1 MLRSGAV
8 GITLVSN
15 VSLFRR
21 QEVSAMPRS
30 VYRALTLALLFALS
44 SLATPLAAAPPENK
58 AGGNKAGS
66 ELKAGADG
74 LDVGVSGRID
84 VGISFGDAR
93 RLAEQH
99 GLTGAK
105 PLPPGIRKNLARGKP
120 MPPGIQKTR
129 MPDGFISQLPHYAGH
144 EWRQAGGDLV
154 LVASGSLVI
163 SDILE
168 GVFD

>member
-1 MLRSGAV
+1 MQRFA
-8 GITLVSN
+8 
-15 VSLFRR
+15 
-21 QEVSAMPRS
+21 
-30 VYRALTLALLFALS
+30 YRALIVSLLFTIS
-44 SLATPLAAAPPENK
+44 SLATQLTAAPPDGKSKGGK
-58 AGGNKAGS
+58 AS
-66 ELKAGADG
+66 TDLKAGTDG
-74 LDVGVSGRID
+74 FDMDVSGRID

-93 RLAEQH
+93 RLAERY

-129 MPDGFISQLPHYAGH
+129 MPDGFISQLPHHPGH
-144 EWRQAGGDLV
+144 EWQQAGGDLV

>member
-1 MLRSGAV
+1 MLR
-8 GITLVSN
+8 
-15 VSLFRR
+15 
-21 QEVSAMPRS
+21 MPI
-30 VYRALTLALLFALS
+30 RALIVLLLCTLL
-44 SLATPLAAAPPENK
+44 SLATQLSAAPPEDK
-58 AGGNKAGS
+58 SKGNKAS
-66 ELKAGADG
+66 ADLKSGADG
-74 LDVGVSGRID
+74 FDMDVSGRID

-105 PLPPGIRKNLARGKP
+105 PLPPGIQKNLARGKP
-120 MPPGIQKTR
+120 MPPGIEKPR
-129 MPDGFISQLPHYAGH
+129 MPAGFISQLPHHSGH